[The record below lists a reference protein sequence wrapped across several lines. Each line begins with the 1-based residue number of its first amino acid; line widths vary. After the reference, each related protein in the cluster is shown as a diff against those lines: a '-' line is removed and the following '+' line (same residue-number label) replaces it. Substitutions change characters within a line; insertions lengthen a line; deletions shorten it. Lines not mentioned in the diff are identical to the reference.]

1 MESLGVQRP
10 RTYSPLGQSL
20 GFLSSPNYDVV
31 IGVPSGAGVRER
43 VVVFL
48 SFLYNLRVPEERS
61 DMAQNLD
68 KIFKPRSVAMVGAS
82 NVPSKWGS
90 FLLVNLMAG
99 GYPRDR
105 IFPVNPREK
114 EIHGLTA
121 YPSVEALPEAPDL
134 AIITT
139 PAHTVCGVLEDC
151 ARRGITHAVVI
162 SSNFSEVG
170 EEGAR
175 LEREL
180 VEVAR
185 RHALTVVGP
194 NTMGV
199 VNAAHRFYAVGAP
212 VMLRP
217 GNISFV
223 SQSGNV
229 GANLLGWTMNQGIGF
244 GKFVGSGN
252 EALLSASH
260 YIDYFGEDSDTYL
273 ILAYLEGVDDGRSLM
288 EVLSRTTQRKPVII
302 IKSGRTEEGSKA
314 AMSHTGS
321 LAGSDDI
328 YDAAFRQCGAV
339 RADTSQEMLDLA
351 KSFERLPLPAGDR
364 LGIITLGGGWG
375 VLATDATAMA
385 GLRLAKLDE
394 KVVEVCDRLLPPFWS
409 HGNPVDL
416 VGNIYME
423 THLAIL
429 EAMAAS
435 PEVDAMVMLGSLG
448 TGTIIGLNVLVSQNL
463 IMEMSEDSL
472 KSFFTELKD
481 RNVRLL
487 TRAKELMRQ
496 YRKPIVFVE
505 MQFIGEENL
514 RDLEA
519 GETVIFTAPE
529 KAAAI
534 LSKMHSYR
542 RYLQRK
548 GVDRDWSYLA

>member
-1 MESLGVQRP
+1 
-10 RTYSPLGQSL
+10 
-20 GFLSSPNYDVV
+20 
-31 IGVPSGAGVRER
+31 
-43 VVVFL
+43 
-48 SFLYNLRVPEERS
+48 
-61 DMAQNLD
+61 MAADLD
-68 KIFKPRSVAMVGAS
+68 RIFKPRSIAMVGAS

-99 GYPRDR
+99 GFPRER
-105 IFPVNPREK
+105 IFPVNPKEK
-114 EIHGLTA
+114 AIHGLIA
-121 YPSVEALPEAPDL
+121 YPSVYELPETPDL

-139 PAHTVCGVLEDC
+139 PAHTVPGLLEEC
-151 ARRGITHAVVI
+151 ARRGITHVVVI

-185 RHALTVVGP
+185 RNHLTVVGP

-199 VNAAHRFYAVGAP
+199 VNAAHDLYAVGAP
-212 VMLRP
+212 VQLRP
-217 GNISFV
+217 GRISFV

-252 EALLSASH
+252 EALLQASD
-260 YIDYFGEDSDTYL
+260 YIEYFGEDPETSL
-273 ILAYLEGVDDGRSLM
+273 ILAYLEGVDDGRRFM
-288 EVLSRTTQRKPVII
+288 DIVSRTSLNKPVIV
-302 IKSGRTEEGSKA
+302 IKSGRTEEGSRA

-321 LAGSDDI
+321 LAGSDEV
-328 YDAAFRQCGAV
+328 YDAAFRQCGAI

-385 GLRLAKLDE
+385 GLRLAELDRE
-394 KVVEVCDRLLPPFWS
+394 VMEVCDRLLPPFWS

-435 PEVDAMVMLGSLG
+435 PQVDAMVVLGSLG

-463 IMEMSEDSL
+463 IMEMSEDAL
-472 KSFFTELKD
+472 KGFFTELKD
-481 RNVRLL
+481 RNLRLL
-487 TRAKELMRQ
+487 ARAKDLMRT
-496 YRKPIVFVE
+496 YGKPIVFVE

-529 KAAAI
+529 KAAGI
-534 LSKMHSYR
+534 LSKMLQYR
-542 RYLQRK
+542 RYLQRM
-548 GVDRDWSYLA
+548 GSDRTWSDAR

>member
-1 MESLGVQRP
+1 
-10 RTYSPLGQSL
+10 
-20 GFLSSPNYDVV
+20 
-31 IGVPSGAGVRER
+31 
-43 VVVFL
+43 
-48 SFLYNLRVPEERS
+48 
-61 DMAQNLD
+61 MARDLD
-68 KIFKPRSVAMVGAS
+68 KIFKPRSIAMVGAS
-82 NVPSKWGS
+82 NVPAKWGS

-99 GYPRDR
+99 GFPRER

-114 EIHGLTA
+114 TIHGLTA
-121 YPSVEALPEAPDL
+121 YPSVAALPETPDL
-134 AIITT
+134 AVITT
-139 PAHTVCGVLEDC
+139 PAHTVSGILEEC
-151 ARRGITHAVVI
+151 SRRGIRHAVVI

-180 VEVAR
+180 VKVGL
-185 RHALTVVGP
+185 RHDMIIVGP

-199 VNAAHRFYAVGAP
+199 VNAGHNLYAVGAP
-212 VMLRP
+212 VQLRP
-217 GNISFV
+217 GKISFV

-252 EALLSASH
+252 EALLYASD
-260 YIDYFGEDSDTYL
+260 YIEYFGEDPETSL
-273 ILAYLEGVDDGRSLM
+273 ILAYLEGVDDGRGLM
-288 EVLSRTTQRKPVII
+288 EVISRTSLRKPVIV
-302 IKSGRTEEGSKA
+302 IKSGRTEEGRRA

-321 LAGSDDI
+321 LAGSDHI
-328 YDAAFRQCGAV
+328 FDAAFRQCGAV
-339 RADTSQEMLDLA
+339 RADTSQEMLDLS

-385 GLRLAKLDE
+385 GLRLAVLDD
-394 KVVEVCDRLLPPFWS
+394 KVREVCDRLLPPFWS

-435 PEVDAMVMLGSLG
+435 PQVDAVVVLGSLG

-463 IMEMSEDSL
+463 IMEMSEDAM
-472 KSFFTELKD
+472 KSFFMELKD
-481 RNVRLL
+481 RNLRLL
-487 TRAKELMRQ
+487 ARAKELMRT
-496 YRKPIVFVE
+496 YGKPIVFVE

-529 KAAAI
+529 KAAGI
-534 LSKMHSYR
+534 LSKMLQYR
-542 RYLQRK
+542 RYLRRK
-548 GVDRDWSYLA
+548 GVDRTWPNQA